1 MAEHRNLTG
10 AALHEPKGAATAAAN
25 TVYTANGSGSGS
37 WQLPKLLGVETAL
50 AGQVYI
56 ADGAGS
62 GSFETVFDT
71 PVGRSSLA
79 NASVIVSVTAGAI
92 HTTASYVKIQQN
104 YTPSITVG
112 GVTSDAVTK
121 ELVIPENGY
130 YRVTGWVSL
139 SSSAANTNIGFDV
152 TVDGVAGT
160 STSPVAR
167 VKSKDAGDISTV
179 TGFGIAQFVAG
190 TKIGLAIAAT
200 ATVDITLYEG
210 VLDIEKIRD

>member
-10 AALHEPKGAATAAAN
+10 ASLHEPKGAATASAN
-25 TVYTANGSGSGS
+25 TVYTANGLGSGS

-62 GSFETVFDT
+62 GTFETVFDT

-79 NASVIVSVTAGAI
+79 NASVIVAVAAGAI
-92 HTTASYVKIQQN
+92 HTPASYVDIQQN
-104 YTPSITVG
+104 FTPSITVG
-112 GVTSDAVTK
+112 GVTSDGVTK
-121 ELVIPENGY
+121 ELVIPEDGY
-130 YRVTGWVSL
+130 YRITGWISVASDT
-139 SSSAANTNIGFDV
+139 ANTSLGFDV
-152 TVDGVAGT
+152 TVDGLAGA

-167 VKSKDAGDISTV
+167 LKVKDAGDITTI
-179 TGFGIAQFVAG
+179 TGFGIAHFVEG

-200 ATVDITLYEG
+200 AAVNITLYEG
-210 VLDIEKIRD
+210 VLDLEKIRD